1 MSPSFP
7 DLPEIE
13 TPRLLLR
20 KLSVADANDLLGYA
34 ADPQV
39 SRFTSWDQY
48 ASIADAHRF
57 IHWAMDRYQRK
68 LEAPWGIELKSE
80 EKLIGTLGFSDFVA
94 QNERAEV
101 NYAISAKY
109 WGQGLTP
116 EALEH
121 AIAFGFTTLQLHR
134 IEARCMP
141 ENVASARVME
151 KVGMKY
157 EGTMR
162 HALRAKNAWHDLL
175 LYAILRNEWP
185 LPSQAAET

>member
-1 MSPSFP
+1 MSPPFP
-7 DLPEIE
+7 DLPEIK

-20 KLSVADANDLLGYA
+20 KLTLADAADLLAYA
-34 ADPQV
+34 SDPQV
-39 SRFTSWDQY
+39 SRYTSWDQH

-57 IHWAMDRYQRK
+57 INWALERYQRK
-68 LEAPWGIELKSE
+68 QEAPWGIELKSD
-80 EKLIGTLGFSDFVA
+80 EKLIGTIGFTDYVPH
-94 QNERAEV
+94 NERAEV
-101 NYAISAKY
+101 NYAIAAKY

-121 AIAFGFTTLQLHR
+121 TLAFGFTALQLHR

-141 ENVASARVME
+141 ENTSSARVME

-162 HALRAKNAWHDLL
+162 HALRAKNAWHDLQ
-175 LYAILRNEWP
+175 LYAILRTEWP
-185 LPSQAAET
+185 PASTPT